1 MHLIFENSSYKNQV
15 GGIWFLVYFELDF
28 YCLCSLKNSN
38 KISQKSSADYY
49 RSRNLKTISEL
60 AKFDFHFSH
69 SRPYPYS
76 LILIEETKWYCN
88 QFMLCWKNSS
98 RRSAKKTLFFYSSTS
113 HSIRLSKKRTRLQ
126 QKSSKISIG
135 IRNFFH
141 KLAYNEW
148 KCHEEIRKIGNKY
161 VFQNILSVKISIL
174 LHSSICIY

>member
-1 MHLIFENSSYKNQV
+1 M
-15 GGIWFLVYFELDF
+15 VYFELDF
-28 YCLCSLKNSN
+28 YCLCSLKNTN

-60 AKFDFHFSH
+60 AKFDFHFFKFEAV
-69 SRPYPYS
+69 S
-76 LILIEETKWYCN
+76 LILIEETRWYCN

-161 VFQNILSVKISIL
+161 VFQNILSVEISIL